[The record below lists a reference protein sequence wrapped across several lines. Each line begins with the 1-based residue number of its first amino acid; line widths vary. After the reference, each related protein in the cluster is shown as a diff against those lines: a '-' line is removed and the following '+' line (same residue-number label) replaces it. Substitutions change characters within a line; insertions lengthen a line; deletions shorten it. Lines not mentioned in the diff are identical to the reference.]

1 MTEGAPLIKL
11 VYEVQNIGIVA
22 GRLMKCPSKLSGEKM
37 MKKISWKRYLLKN
50 KNTPLLQFD
59 FHPGD
64 GSKNGDSGRNGT
76 VEIGERFSENAALF
90 PKDLSPEASGEM
102 VMQWIKSRRAPKNR
116 WNIWHVFSAIGKTK
130 NPLQYVDAARGMSL
144 NDSFWITEYELDEKW
159 EDCHLYNHPFA
170 KELAGAALFGHS
182 CTVEGKIFTP
192 ELTTGG
198 VLPKCW
204 IRENGKI
211 LLIKMDRHDCGDGQS
226 QAVNEYLASQ
236 VAAVMG
242 IPHVGYTL
250 KQIKRPDGIMAP
262 ACVCELFTSEKT
274 GFCNAGIFFQR
285 KYSSLRRP
293 DLAFQQL
300 PIRSRQAQNE
310 MASFWGSRCYADMMV
325 YDAVIG
331 NRDRHLGNF
340 GYLVDND
347 TGEFL
352 RPAPL
357 FDNGRSI
364 LYDTENVNF
373 MNVESFIDSLYG
385 QRGKFLLHDAAVWQ
399 FAEPRHM
406 EMLERVRHIHLEAPV
421 IGISTT
427 RLRLA
432 EQMLH
437 LRAERIMKTLE
448 YKEKGQPAPVRWANG
463 GL

>member
-1 MTEGAPLIKL
+1 
-11 VYEVQNIGIVA
+11 
-22 GRLMKCPSKLSGEKM
+22 M

-144 NDSFWITEYELDEKW
+144 NDSFWITECELDEKW

-236 VAAVMG
+236 VAEVMG

-250 KQIKRPDGIMAP
+250 IQIKRPDGIMAP

-274 GFCNAGIFFQR
+274 GFCDAGIFFQR
-285 KYSSLRRP
+285 KYSSLRKP
-293 DLAFQQL
+293 DLVFYRL
-300 PIRSRQAQNE
+300 PIRSRQAQSD

-331 NRDRHLGNF
+331 NRDRHLGNY
-340 GYLVDND
+340 GRLYEND
-347 TGEFL
+347 TGRML
-352 RPAPL
+352 GPAPL

-463 GL
+463 GF

>member
-1 MTEGAPLIKL
+1 
-11 VYEVQNIGIVA
+11 
-22 GRLMKCPSKLSGEKM
+22 M

-64 GSKNGDSGRNGT
+64 ESKNGEDGRNGT

-90 PKDLSPEASGEM
+90 PKDLPPEASGEM
-102 VMQWIKSRRAPKNR
+102 VMQWLKSRRAPRNR
-116 WNIWHVFSAIGKTK
+116 RNIRQVFSAIGKME

-144 NDSFWITEYELDEKW
+144 NDSFWITENGLDEKW
-159 EDCHLYNHPFA
+159 EDCHLYGHPFA
-170 KELAGAALFGHS
+170 KELAAAALFGYR
-182 CTVEGKIFTP
+182 CTVKGKIFTP

-204 IRENGKI
+204 VRENGKI
-211 LLIKMDRHDCGDGQS
+211 LLIKMDRHECEDGQS

-293 DLAFQQL
+293 DLAFRQL

>member
-1 MTEGAPLIKL
+1 
-11 VYEVQNIGIVA
+11 
-22 GRLMKCPSKLSGEKM
+22 

-144 NDSFWITEYELDEKW
+144 NDSFWITECELDEKW

-236 VAAVMG
+236 VAEVMG

-250 KQIKRPDGIMAP
+250 IQIKRPDGIMAP

-274 GFCNAGIFFQR
+274 GFCDAGIFFQR
-285 KYSSLRRP
+285 KYSSLRKP
-293 DLAFQQL
+293 DLVFYRL
-300 PIRSRQAQNE
+300 PIRSRQAQSD

-331 NRDRHLGNF
+331 NRDRHLGNY
-340 GYLVDND
+340 GRLYEND
-347 TGEFL
+347 TGRML
-352 RPAPL
+352 GPAPL

-463 GL
+463 GF